1 MSYWW
6 AQSMSCLK
14 CFPISSANLSK
25 GITWCLPGSTQ
36 CLSSSICLMGWSV
49 SIWAGSQLCLS
60 ANVLLWES
68 CWCLPGLSSASACQ
82 CLSSELNQCLA
93 RSVSQCL
100 LPIYLKGSL
109 DVFQD
114 QPNVF
119 LPSIFLIGS
128 DQCLSELAL
137 ICLYLLMSIMRNL
150 LMSLRTELACLLAD
164 VFLVSS
170 INVSPEVF
178 PNVFCQSV

>member
-1 MSYWW
+1 
-6 AQSMSCLK
+6 MSCLN
-14 CFPISSANLSK
+14 CFPRSFANLSS
-25 GITWCLPGSTQ
+25 GVTWCFPGST
-36 CLSSSICLMGWSV
+36 SMSFFPTSVWWVWSV
-49 SIWAGSQLCLS
+49 SVLAGSLLSLS
-60 ANVLLWES
+60 ATVYCEESADVFLDWARVSS
-68 CWCLPGLSSASACQ
+68 CWCLTG
-82 CLSSELNQCLA
+82 ELNQCLA

-100 LPIYLKGSL
+100 LPICLKGSL

-150 LMSLRTELACLLAD
+150 LMSIRTELACLLVD

-170 INVSPEVF
+170 INVSLEVS
-178 PNVFCQSV
+178 PNVFCQSI

>member
-1 MSYWW
+1 MSSRINPMSFFPVSVWW
-6 AQSMSCLK
+6 V
-14 CFPISSANLSK
+14 
-25 GITWCLPGSTQ
+25 
-36 CLSSSICLMGWSV
+36 WSV
-49 SIWAGSQLCLS
+49 SIRAGSHLSLS
-60 ANVLLWES
+60 ANVYYEEPADVSQDWTRVSS
-68 CWCLPGLSSASACQ
+68 CW

-119 LPSIFLIGS
+119 LPVSVWWV
-128 DQCLSELAL
+128 DQCLSEQVLNCVFLPMSYYENPADVFPDWAL
-137 ICLYLLMSIMRNL
+137 R
-150 LMSLRTELACLLAD
+150 LLAN

-170 INVSPEVF
+170 VDVFHKVS
-178 PNVFCQSV
+178 PNVFCQSI